1 MILLFRPWFWTLW
14 NILLALIPVA
24 LGWLLGRG
32 VETWTLKRRRVPP
45 IAWLPLALLWLVFL
59 PNTCYLLTEWRHFL
73 FDPASVTLRQEALDY
88 PPLKLEVAAQG
99 LFFAVYSAIG
109 VLCFGLSIRPVA
121 YRLRK
126 AGVGML
132 PLGIPFF
139 LLTSLGVYM
148 GLNIRLNSWD
158 LVTRPQRVLDIA
170 FHALTTPLLFA
181 IIAGFAVVLWVLYE
195 VIDIWIEGVERRV
208 RAFSQRSRSSVRQ

>member
-1 MILLFRPWFWTLW
+1 MFLPLQWTLW
-14 NILLALIPVA
+14 NILLALIPVG
-24 LGWLLGRG
+24 LGQLLAAN
-32 VETWTLKRRRVPP
+32 VEKWTYKRRRVPLA
-45 IAWLPLALLWLVFL
+45 AWTPLALLWLLFL

-73 FDPASVTLRQEALDY
+73 FDTGSITLRQDALVY

-121 YRLRK
+121 CCLKRQRVRL
-126 AGVGML
+126 L
-132 PLGIPFF
+132 PLAVPFF

-158 LVTRPQRVLDIA
+158 LVTRPERVFRIA
-170 FHALTTPLLFA
+170 FHALTTPLLIA
-181 IIAGFAVVLWVLYE
+181 IIIGFAGLLWLLYE

-208 RAFSQRSRSSVRQ
+208 KAFGQRSSSSVCQ